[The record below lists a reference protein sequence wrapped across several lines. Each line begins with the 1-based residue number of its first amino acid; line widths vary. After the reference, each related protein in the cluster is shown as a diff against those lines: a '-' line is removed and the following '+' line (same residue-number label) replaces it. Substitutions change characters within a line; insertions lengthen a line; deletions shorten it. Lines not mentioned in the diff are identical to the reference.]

1 MKIMGKKLW
10 MQLSAFAL
18 MCSIS
23 FTAGLYAQSNA
34 AAQVTADPIPKIH
47 VKGLTVTNLSQKE
60 KYSMKAA
67 GTKDT
72 AYCSYDVTYQT
83 FKGKGKS
90 KRLASGLN
98 MLMHNAITTD
108 TAHLELPLEKRVEQ
122 DAREFR
128 EEWQRL
134 NSDANAR
141 WTFNY
146 TKEQKFAAIHAN
158 RHFVSV
164 KDQAYYF
171 TGGAHGFRV
180 TVYTLIENKTGQ
192 PVDNWHTLFT
202 DTNAVLKIAES
213 AFRKA
218 KQIPDGETI
227 NQSWFWNGKFYL
239 PDNFAYTEKGILFFY
254 NVYEI
259 APYEQGET
267 ELLLDYESLG
277 KLLIKPNVK

>member
-1 MKIMGKKLW
+1 MKIMAKKSLL
-10 MQLSAFAL
+10 QHSAFAIVCL
-18 MCSIS
+18 IA
-23 FTAGLYAQSNA
+23 FTTGLCAKNHVIEHASG
-34 AAQVTADPIPKIH
+34 DSIPKIH
-47 VKGLTVTNLSQKE
+47 VKGLTVNNLSQKE

-83 FKGKGKS
+83 FNGKGKR
-90 KRLASGLN
+90 KKLAAGLN

-134 NSDANAR
+134 NADPNAR

-213 AFRKA
+213 TFRKA
-218 KQIPDGETI
+218 KKIPDGETI